1 MTAERFVFYFFLTAQ
16 KILKLYTVRTNG
28 TFVFASTHETRPS
41 QRAKRYILLTHR
53 KNLYIIKTIVFCVEI
68 DHAER
73 MRSALERKNAY
84 LVTFGICRNNRNSY
98 PRPAVT
104 DKTLLIN

>member
-1 MTAERFVFYFFLTAQ
+1 
-16 KILKLYTVRTNG
+16 
-28 TFVFASTHETRPS
+28 
-41 QRAKRYILLTHR
+41 
-53 KNLYIIKTIVFCVEI
+53 
-68 DHAER
+68 

-104 DKTLLIN
+104 DKTLWIN